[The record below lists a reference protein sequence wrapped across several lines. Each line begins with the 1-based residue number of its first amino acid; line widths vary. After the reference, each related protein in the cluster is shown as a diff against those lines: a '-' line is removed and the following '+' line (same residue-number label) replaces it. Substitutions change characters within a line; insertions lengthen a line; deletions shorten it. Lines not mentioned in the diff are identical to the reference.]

1 MTTSRAKAAPQ
12 HKKRELSAPQLAAV
26 VTVIAVVAVILVS
39 YGAAGSY
46 DGLWHLAATHQVPL
60 PRLVPLGLD
69 GGLIGVILLDI
80 TLTWAGR
87 PLAWLRFAARVFA
100 LGTLAANAAAGWP
113 DPVAVF
119 LRIFAPA
126 LIVVITEAIRT
137 VLLDRVREE
146 RDPVPL
152 ARWILAPLPT
162 FRLWRRM
169 ILWRVSDYGAA
180 VDMEISRRQAIVR
193 LTAHYPGEDWRK
205 AAPGDLAWALR
216 NGLKMEDALA
226 AVAELT
232 RAPEAEVP
240 ARASGRKRPRPSAR
254 KRPGTRGRKPQRS
267 SGPEPTPDADLATEA
282 RALEILGKTPGISG
296 SALGRELGT
305 SERYGRDL
313 LKRLTAA
320 R

>member
-1 MTTSRAKAAPQ
+1 MTASRARTAPQ
-12 HKKRELSAPQLAAV
+12 HKKRALSKGQLATV
-26 VTVIAVVAVILVS
+26 TTVIAAVAAILVS

-46 DGLWHLAATHQVPL
+46 DGLWHLAATHHVPL

-137 VLLDRVREE
+137 VLLDRVRED

-180 VDMEISRRQAIVR
+180 VDMEISRRQSIVK
-193 LTAHYPGEDWRK
+193 LTARYPGKDWRK
-205 AAPGDLAWALR
+205 AAPGDLVWALR
-216 NGLKMEDALA
+216 AGVKMDESLA
-226 AVAELT
+226 QVAELT
-232 RAPEAEVP
+232 KPAVALPVAPRRRAPAKRSRRSAP
-240 ARASGRKRPRPSAR
+240 LPKRAPVTA
-254 KRPGTRGRKPQRS
+254 
-267 SGPEPTPDADLATEA
+267 PDNDLTLEA
-282 RALEILGKTPGISG
+282 RALQLLATDLDMSGAELARRLGVSPS
-296 SALGRELGT
+296 
-305 SERYGRDL
+305 YGRKL
-313 LKRLTAA
+313 RSRLTSADEA